1 MAVDSSNMLTE
12 AIAAVRVGERARARE
27 ILSKLLRTDSQN
39 AEYWVWMSS
48 VVDSPRERKY
58 CLESALRIDPTN
70 RAALRGLVI
79 LGERTP
85 TDRELSQA
93 LKIGRRQIE
102 PLEEITPIKVEPEEE
117 KQSPTIAI
125 TTDPARSP
133 FKPQR
138 RSVFS
143 RVMLLVAVAVIG
155 IGGIYALIRFVGPL
169 WQTNYFGFASTLPA
183 ASPSATETPLPGT
196 PTATPI
202 PAATRI
208 IRTPISTEFYAT
220 PLALLIPVTPTAT
233 PIAGYTPRPEIEA
246 FSSGI
251 LALQRREY
259 EQAIAFFDQA
269 LVIDPEFVGAVYF
282 KGEAQRQNDL
292 IGTSIGTFD
301 EASKMDPEFPATYLG
316 RGRALLERDEIAAEQ
331 DFQRAIERDPQFV
344 EAYLELA
351 EYYANKRLWQ
361 RLETI
366 LEQAIEDGAGSPLL
380 YVYLSTAEINL
391 AKYEKA
397 LAASLQG
404 SADDPGL
411 LEGYLAVGRAYVAL
425 AANTLEFSYFS
436 SVIWPMETY
445 ITYAPEDPTG
455 WAIYG
460 RALVGTGDY
469 DLAMQVLNTAIALD
483 DRSALAYQARGIL
496 YTELGQ
502 YDLALQ
508 DLSDAR
514 RYGTVTF
521 DLMISTARALYL
533 QGEYQLA
540 LREYL
545 NPVVTEA
552 NNIAS
557 SFIKERKLAEAYALR
572 GLIYESNPDN
582 INDAIRQWSWI
593 LDFENALPETK
604 ALAQQHYDE
613 LTGVGPTRTPTA
625 SPTPTTES
633 TFTPT
638 ATPTP
643 TVSQTP

>member
-1 MAVDSSNMLTE
+1 MAVDSGNMLTE

-27 ILSKLLRTDSQN
+27 ILSKLLRADSQN

-58 CLESALRIDPTN
+58 CLESALKIDPTN

-102 PLEEITPIKVEPEEE
+102 PLQEITPTKVEAEPD
-117 KQSPTIAI
+117 KQAPVI
-125 TTDPARSP
+125 TPSSEAAKSP
-133 FKPQR
+133 FQPRR

-143 RVMLLVAVAVIG
+143 RVMLLVFVAAIG
-155 IGGIYALIRFVGPL
+155 VGGIAALIYFVGPML
-169 WQTNYFGFASTLPA
+169 QPRYFGFASTLPA
-183 ASPSATETPLPGT
+183 ASGTATDTPLPGT

-208 IRTPISTEFYAT
+208 IRTPIATEFYAT
-220 PLALLIPVTPTAT
+220 PLSLLIPVTATPT
-233 PIAGYTPRPEIEA
+233 PIAGLTPHPNIEA
-246 FSSGI
+246 FSAGVA
-251 LALQRREY
+251 ALERGDY
-259 EQAIAFFDQA
+259 EEAIEFFDQTIE
-269 LVIDPEFVGAVYF
+269 IDPDFVPALYF
-282 KGEAQRQNDL
+282 KGEALRRSDQ
-292 IGTSIGTFD
+292 IGTAIRAFD
-301 EASKMDPEFPATYLG
+301 DASQIDPEYPAIYLG

-331 DFQRAIERDPQFV
+331 DFQRAVDRDPQFV
-344 EAYLELA
+344 EAYIELA
-351 EYYANKRLWQ
+351 EYYTERWLWQ
-361 RLETI
+361 RLETT
-366 LEQAIEDGAGSPLL
+366 LEQAIADGAGTPLL
-380 YVYLSTAEINL
+380 YIYLSNAEINL

-411 LEGYLAVGRAYVAL
+411 LEGYLAVGRAFIAL
-425 AANTLEFSYFS
+425 AVNTLESSYFPS
-436 SVIWPMETY
+436 AIWPMETY
-445 ITYAPEDPTG
+445 LTYAPEDPTG

-460 RALVGTGDY
+460 RALVGLGDY
-469 DLAMQVLNTAIALD
+469 DLALHTLNTAIALD
-483 DRSALAYQARGIL
+483 DRSAPAYKARGIL

-508 DLSDAR
+508 DLYDAR
-514 RYGTVTF
+514 RYGTETF
-521 DLMISTARALYL
+521 DLMIATARTLYL
-533 QGEYQLA
+533 RGEYQLA
-540 LREYL
+540 LREYI
-545 NPVVTEA
+545 NPTVTEA
-552 NNIAS
+552 TTIAS

-572 GLIYESNPDN
+572 GLIYETNPDN
-582 INDAIRQWSWI
+582 ISDAIRQWSWI

-613 LTGVGPTRTPTA
+613 LTGVGPTRTPTT
-625 SPTPTTES
+625 SPTPTIEVTP
-633 TFTPT
+633 TPT

-643 TVSQTP
+643 